1 MLVISRKAGESII
14 IGDDIE
20 VVIIEAQNG
29 KVKIGVKADNSIQ
42 ILRKEIIDEVTKTNI
57 QASAKTDNASIDT
70 IGSLISK
77 EVKE

>member
-29 KVKIGVKADNSIQ
+29 KVKIGVKADNSIR

-57 QASAKTDNASIDT
+57 QASAKTDTASIDT

>member
-29 KVKIGVKADNSIQ
+29 KVKIGVKADNSIR

-57 QASAKTDNASIDT
+57 QASEKLGSISIDT

-77 EVKE
+77 EAKE

>member
-29 KVKIGVKADNSIQ
+29 KVKIGVKADNSIR

-77 EVKE
+77 EAKE